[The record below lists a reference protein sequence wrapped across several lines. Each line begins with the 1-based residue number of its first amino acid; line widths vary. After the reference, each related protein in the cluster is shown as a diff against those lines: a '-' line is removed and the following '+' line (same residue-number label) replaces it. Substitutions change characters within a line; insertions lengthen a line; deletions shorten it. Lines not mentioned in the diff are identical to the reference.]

1 MQTYNLPDKFDDDIS
16 NLEELINKCIA
27 SEITPA
33 ELKAHRVPF
42 GVYEQRKVDTYM
54 VRIRCASGTVTPK
67 QLEEISKISERLGN
81 EKIHITTRQELQVHY
96 VKLGDIIPVIKALR
110 DIGLASRGGGG
121 NTVRNIIA
129 QEDSGIAKDE
139 IFDVAPYATAL
150 TTRLISEKDSWTLP
164 RKFKIAFSSSS
175 SDRGYATL
183 ADIGFIA
190 RVKDGKIGFKVYVAG
205 GMGAKSNPGHF
216 FLDFI
221 SDDQVYN
228 LTKAIKNIFWK
239 YGNRKNKH
247 AARLRFLFNDIGEDE
262 FRKRFDQELGAV
274 EKENYLPLEI
284 KANENIGLDPDLGDS
299 PVKDQEDFRIWKERF
314 VKEQKQEGL
323 FSIIVG
329 VELGFLANEKAL
341 KLAQFLIPFGE
352 NVIRLTKDQNIN
364 LRNIKEKH
372 LSHLYLFL
380 KENFNGFNRPFI
392 LDKLISCA
400 GASTCQLGIC
410 LSRGAARSLISTLG
424 DSDLNLDKLANLK
437 VNISGCPNSCGQHPA
452 ADLGFFG
459 KANRKD
465 GELYPAYNVL
475 AGGVI
480 KDEETKL
487 SKKLGEVSAK
497 DLPKLVKEFLADYI
511 KAEEFKTYQDYL
523 ASQGNN
529 KLVELCKKYSK
540 VPSLA
545 EDKNYY
551 YDWES
556 KDIFSLA
563 GRGMG
568 ECSAGLF
575 DLIDVDLKNIVQT
588 TEKLNNPPVSGE
600 ARGLL
605 LFNLVFYATRM
616 LLITRGVEPK
626 VEMDVYTGFRQH
638 FLDTKLVDS
647 SFREVIDAGFSKNHQ
662 ILLKEEDKISDLVKA
677 VKYLYEHMDNA
688 FGFKV
693 PGLEKK
699 AASDK
704 KERVVKDFRGVA
716 CPMNFVKTK
725 LELAKLQS
733 KETLEIYLDDGE
745 PIDNVPGSVKAE
757 GHRIVT
763 QEKIEDY
770 WSVIIEKK

>member
-1 MQTYNLPDKFDDDIS
+1 
-16 NLEELINKCIA
+16 
-27 SEITPA
+27 
-33 ELKAHRVPF
+33 
-42 GVYEQRKVDTYM
+42 
-54 VRIRCASGTVTPK
+54 
-67 QLEEISKISERLGN
+67 
-81 EKIHITTRQELQVHY
+81 
-96 VKLGDIIPVIKALR
+96 
-110 DIGLASRGGGG
+110 
-121 NTVRNIIA
+121 
-129 QEDSGIAKDE
+129 
-139 IFDVAPYATAL
+139 
-150 TTRLISEKDSWTLP
+150 
-164 RKFKIAFSSSS
+164 
-175 SDRGYATL
+175 
-183 ADIGFIA
+183 
-190 RVKDGKIGFKVYVAG
+190 
-205 GMGAKSNPGHF
+205 
-216 FLDFI
+216 
-221 SDDQVYN
+221 
-228 LTKAIKNIFWK
+228 
-239 YGNRKNKH
+239 
-247 AARLRFLFNDIGEDE
+247 
-262 FRKRFDQELGAV
+262 
-274 EKENYLPLEI
+274 
-284 KANENIGLDPDLGDS
+284 
-299 PVKDQEDFRIWKERF
+299 
-314 VKEQKQEGL
+314 
-323 FSIIVG
+323 
-329 VELGFLANEKAL
+329 
-341 KLAQFLIPFGE
+341 
-352 NVIRLTKDQNIN
+352 
-364 LRNIKEKH
+364 
-372 LSHLYLFL
+372 
-380 KENFNGFNRPFI
+380 
-392 LDKLISCA
+392 
-400 GASTCQLGIC
+400 
-410 LSRGAARSLISTLG
+410 
-424 DSDLNLDKLANLK
+424 LDKLANLK